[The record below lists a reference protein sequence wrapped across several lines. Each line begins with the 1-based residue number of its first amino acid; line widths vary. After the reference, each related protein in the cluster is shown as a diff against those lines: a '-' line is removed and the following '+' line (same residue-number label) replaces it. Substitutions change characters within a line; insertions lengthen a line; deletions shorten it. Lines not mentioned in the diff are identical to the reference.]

1 MELIDSYNVVR
12 KDLNGIS
19 EKYKYTG
26 KEKDIT
32 GLYYYGARYYN
43 PEIGRFTTRDP
54 EEGDIMNPQ
63 SFRSIEHISSYYL
76 PFHVEDFWKE
86 IRFGD

>member
-26 KEKDIT
+26 KETYKKV
-32 GLYYYGARYYN
+32 
-43 PEIGRFTTRDP
+43 
-54 EEGDIMNPQ
+54 
-63 SFRSIEHISSYYL
+63 S
-76 PFHVEDFWKE
+76 V
-86 IRFGD
+86 